1 MPLNVLVVDDSP
13 VTRKM
18 VRRAVLAAGLAIG
31 EVHEAGDG
39 EQALA
44 LLAHHPVDLVLA
56 DINMPA
62 MTGTELVEQMA
73 ALPTLAHV
81 PVVMIASPTTQD
93 RLEHLIR
100 RGAKGYLTKPF
111 RPEEL
116 RHLLSEIL
124 PAAAVTANG

>member
-124 PAAAVTANG
+124 PASAVTANG

>member
-18 VRRAVLAAGLAIG
+18 VRRAVLAAGLALG